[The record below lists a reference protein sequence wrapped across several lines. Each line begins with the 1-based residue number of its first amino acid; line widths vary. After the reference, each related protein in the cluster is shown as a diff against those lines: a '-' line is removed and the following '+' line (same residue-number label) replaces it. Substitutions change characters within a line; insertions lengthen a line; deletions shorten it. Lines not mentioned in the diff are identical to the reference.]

1 MAIFA
6 SVGIALGISTTMA
19 AVGGVSLAAG
29 VGASLLG
36 GPKAP
41 APVDYVGAANAQGQN
56 NIETARINARLNN
69 ANYVTPL
76 GTSTVTYGGTPKFD
90 EAGYNAAMANYNN
103 PQDNSY
109 QNSGYDEYGNYVGN
123 GTTAM
128 PTREQYTTSSGD
140 PDQATITQT
149 LTPEAQKALENNQKV
164 AAGVSEVGLSAL
176 DAVKKGMST
185 PFSYTGSDIKTSLDP
200 TTGKIQYG
208 PAGNKYGLSSSVD
221 AEKYGLSK
229 GFDASGYKSKT
240 ELDLSG
246 LAKMPVNAGMTAQN
260 AIMYRLAPQ
269 IQKEKE
275 NLEQQLAN
283 QGVTRGSE
291 AWNMAMRDQDQRQN
305 DLLNSAALSGID
317 ADEKARLQG
326 FNEAKDVGSYY
337 NNSVGQNFDRGL
349 AANKESNSAI
359 DQNFTRAYN
368 AQNQRNASIG
378 ENFDRDV
385 TSTNTNNVA
394 QNQEFN
400 QGLSGAEFGNT
411 ASNEAYTRAKD
422 IYNTP
427 LNNLTAL
434 ESGSAVSMPTFPG
447 YSGVS
452 AAPSP
457 IFDATKAKAAS
468 DLSLY
473 GTKVAQNNATT
484 SGLFSLAGSAFG
496 SGG

>member
-6 SVGIALGISTTMA
+6 SVGVALGISTTMA

-36 GPKAP
+36 GPSAP
-41 APVDYVGAANAQGQN
+41 APTDYVGAANAQGAN

-76 GTSTVTYGGTPKFD
+76 GRSQVSWGGTPKFD
-90 EAGYNAAMANYNN
+90 EAATNAALANYNY

-128 PTREQYTTSSGD
+128 PTREQYTTSTGD

-208 PAGNKYGLSSSVD
+208 PAAD
-221 AEKYGLSK
+221 KYGLSK

-283 QGVTRGSE
+283 QGVTRGS
-291 AWNMAMRDQDQRQN
+291 
-305 DLLNSAALSGID
+305 
-317 ADEKARLQG
+317 
-326 FNEAKDVGSYY
+326 
-337 NNSVGQNFDRGL
+337 
-349 AANKESNSAI
+349 
-359 DQNFTRAYN
+359 
-368 AQNQRNASIG
+368 
-378 ENFDRDV
+378 
-385 TSTNTNNVA
+385 
-394 QNQEFN
+394 
-400 QGLSGAEFGNT
+400 
-411 ASNEAYTRAKD
+411 
-422 IYNTP
+422 
-427 LNNLTAL
+427 
-434 ESGSAVSMPTFPG
+434 
-447 YSGVS
+447 
-452 AAPSP
+452 
-457 IFDATKAKAAS
+457 
-468 DLSLY
+468 
-473 GTKVAQNNATT
+473 
-484 SGLFSLAGSAFG
+484 
-496 SGG
+496 

>member
-1 MAIFA
+1 MSAFA
-6 SVGIALGISTTMA
+6 TIGVALGVSTA
-19 AVGGVSLAAG
+19 AAAIGTAAVVGGVAS
-29 VGASLLG
+29 SLLG
-36 GPKAP
+36 RPSQP
-41 APVDYVGAANAQGQN
+41 APTDYVGAANAQGAN
-56 NIETARINARLNN
+56 NIETARVNQRLNN

-90 EAGYNAAMANYNN
+90 EAGYNAAMSAYKSRS
-103 PQDNSY
+103 DDSY
-109 QNSGYDEYGNYVGN
+109 QNSGFDEYGNPVSGYN
-123 GTTAM
+123 EPA

-208 PAGNKYGLSSSVD
+208 PAAD
-221 AEKYGLSK
+221 KYGLSK

-337 NNSVGQNFDRGL
+337 NNSVGQNFDRAL
-349 AANKESNSAI
+349 AANTASNTA
-359 DQNFTRAYN
+359 
-368 AQNQRNASIG
+368 IG

-385 TSTNTNNVA
+385 ASTNTNNAA
-394 QNQEFN
+394 QNIEFN

-452 AAPSP
+452 TAPSP